1 MGMKIEIEE
10 ALMAHAAWRK
20 RIMDFLNGKAPFDLA
35 SAGDG
40 HQCQFGKWFDN
51 EGYRLMPEKRRTE
64 IQKTHDEFHRV
75 AAEII
80 QKIKEER
87 FADAHADIASDGALN
102 QASAHLTE
110 LLTKARLHEP
120 GATPAHQS
128 SESQSAAPGAG
139 VPPAP
144 PTGTPTPDKAQE
156 SRDK

>member
-20 RIMDFLNGKAPFDLA
+20 RFRDFLNGKASFDLA

-40 HQCQFGKWFDN
+40 HQCQFGKWLDK
-51 EGYRLMPEKRRTE
+51 EGYRLMPEKRHTE
-64 IQKTHDEFHRV
+64 IREAHDEFHRV
-75 AAEII
+75 AAGIV
-80 QKIKEER
+80 QKIKEKQ
-87 FADAHADIASDGALN
+87 FAEAHADIATDGALN
-102 QASAHLTE
+102 QASARLTE

-128 SESQSAAPGAG
+128 SASQSAAPGAG

-144 PTGTPTPDKAQE
+144 PPGTPASDKAQE
-156 SRDK
+156 SHDK